1 MYIKWSLGIM
11 KLNNIYLLSGG
22 IFVNI
27 IINKII
33 DNIKLIIMNI

>member
-11 KLNNIYLLSGG
+11 KLNNIYLLSGS

>member
-11 KLNNIYLLSGG
+11 KLNNIYLLLGS

>member
-11 KLNNIYLLSGG
+11 KLNNIYLLIGS

>member
-11 KLNNIYLLSGG
+11 KLNNIYLLLGS

-27 IINKII
+27 IINKMI